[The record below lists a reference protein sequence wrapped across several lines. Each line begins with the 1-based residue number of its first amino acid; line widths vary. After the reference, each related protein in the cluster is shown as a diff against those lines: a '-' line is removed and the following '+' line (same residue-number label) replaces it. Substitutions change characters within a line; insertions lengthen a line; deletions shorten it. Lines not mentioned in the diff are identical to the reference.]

1 MNLKTFKPMLF
12 KLHRWIGVSLAPL
25 FLLIA
30 LSGAVLAFKPITQGG
45 ETAPAGNVTGAE
57 LIAFLQQ
64 VDPLGQEVD
73 RLNVDPSAMQVEVRS
88 HNPELQGRYALD
100 TGVRLAG
107 TSGEEAFDLF
117 EFAKHLHK
125 ELLIGTDVLVQ
136 IASYLMLFLVISA
149 PLLSWPRLRNNLMG
163 WHRAAGWFLLP
174 VVLMLPLTGVLMS
187 LHVGMPELPRMS
199 QPGNRLSLEQGLQ
212 LAQRT
217 QPLEGVDQVRRFRGG
232 TILLGMQQSAH
243 KRLLVVTDE
252 SVTPIHP
259 EDNLVKILHEGTWAG
274 PWSGLFNLLGA
285 TALSLLGTTGFIS
298 WWRRRL
304 KRRRQQRAGQRTAEA
319 AA

>member
-1 MNLKTFKPMLF
+1 MNLKTFKPILH

-45 ETAPAGNVTGAE
+45 DTVTAGSVSGAE
-57 LIAFLQQ
+57 LITFLQQ
-64 VDPLGQEVD
+64 IDPLGQEVD
-73 RLNVDPSAMQVEVRS
+73 RLRVDASATQVEIRS

-107 TSGEEAFDLF
+107 TTEAEGFDLF
-117 EFAKHLHK
+117 EFAEHLHK
-125 ELLIGTDVLVQ
+125 ELLIGVDVLVQ

-163 WHRAAGWFLLP
+163 WHRAAGWLLLP
-174 VVLMLPLTGVLMS
+174 VVVMLPLTGVLMS

-199 QPGNRLSLEQGLQ
+199 QPGNRLSLEQGLRQAQ
-212 LAQRT
+212 LT
-217 QPLEGVDQVRRFRGG
+217 LPLEGVEQVRRFRGG

-252 SVTPIHP
+252 SVKPIHP
-259 EDNLVKILHEGTWAG
+259 EDNLVKTLHEGTWAG

-298 WWRRRL
+298 WWRRRI
-304 KRRRQQRAGQRTAEA
+304 KRRHQRAGQRTAEA
-319 AA
+319 TA